1 MMVEK
6 NLLTLFNEG
15 PALVIKEA
23 FGDVFW
29 IELESV
35 SFAASEG
42 EFVSEGR
49 EGREDLTTVGDCVGT
64 SEGFADNF
72 EVGKGDGKLESVGL
86 SVGDRVGTTEGFEV
100 IPARF

>member
-1 MMVEK
+1 M
-6 NLLTLFNEG
+6 LLYEG
-15 PALVIKEA
+15 PALVTKEA

-29 IELESV
+29 TEIESV
-35 SFAASEG
+35 SVSASEG

-49 EGREDLTTVGDCVGT
+49 EGREDATTVGARVRT
-64 SEGFADNF
+64 SEGFVVNF